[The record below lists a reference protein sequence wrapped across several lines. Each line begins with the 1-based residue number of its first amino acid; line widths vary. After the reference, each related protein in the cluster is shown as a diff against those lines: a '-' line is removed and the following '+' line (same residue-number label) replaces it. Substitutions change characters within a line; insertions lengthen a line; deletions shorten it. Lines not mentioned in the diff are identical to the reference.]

1 MTALLKILIT
11 IFFVAIL
18 LWLTFANR
26 EAVMLTW
33 SPLHEPSA
41 VPVAV
46 LVLGATIGG
55 FIWGGLIVW
64 LNSAPLRR
72 DRRRTEPRL
81 EPRARAGGVRHRLLG
96 REGLGGDDEQR
107 GARIRLVQQ
116 VDQRATVDVGRER
129 DARPAILLLLCLV
142 LALASGCDRVSCA
155 EGLLGGS
162 ILRCNQ
168 IEVAACRPE

>member
-26 EAVMLTW
+26 EAVTLTW

-41 VPVAV
+41 VPVSV

-72 DRRRTEPRL
+72 DRRRKAKDLDRL
-81 EPRARAGGVRHRLLG
+81 ERELKAATAVTPQPHPSSSDPLL
-96 REGLGGDDEQR
+96 
-107 GARIRLVQQ
+107 
-116 VDQRATVDVGRER
+116 T
-129 DARPAILLLLCLV
+129 
-142 LALASGCDRVSCA
+142 
-155 EGLLGGS
+155 
-162 ILRCNQ
+162 
-168 IEVAACRPE
+168 